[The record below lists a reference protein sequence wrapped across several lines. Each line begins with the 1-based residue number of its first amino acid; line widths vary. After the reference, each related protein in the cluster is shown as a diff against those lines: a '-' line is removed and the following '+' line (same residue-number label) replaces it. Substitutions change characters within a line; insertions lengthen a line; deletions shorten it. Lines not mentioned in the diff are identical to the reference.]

1 MNMAVGE
8 YHLAHKYSME
18 RFTDADLTKIATCR
32 GN

>member
-18 RFTDADLTKIATCR
+18 RFTDADLTKKAT
-32 GN
+32 

>member
-18 RFTDADLTKIATCR
+18 RFTDADLTKIAT
-32 GN
+32 